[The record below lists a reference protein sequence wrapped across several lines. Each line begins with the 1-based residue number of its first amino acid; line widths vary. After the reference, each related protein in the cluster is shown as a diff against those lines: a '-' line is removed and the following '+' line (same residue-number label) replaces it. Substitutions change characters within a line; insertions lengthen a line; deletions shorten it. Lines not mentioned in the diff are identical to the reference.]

1 MSQPL
6 KGLRV
11 TGGIKMSDS
20 TRLRWLAI
28 SNKTVSRIGILGK

>member
-20 TRLRWLAI
+20 KALRWLAL